1 MKPAMNMSPMDCP
14 VMMPYSTMTVLGGMR
29 MPSVPPAAMQP
40 VARVLAYLNLRIS
53 GKATTPMVTAQ
64 ATEEPQMAA
73 NPPQAAT
80 VAMASPPLSLPSQ
93 VFTQAKSSSL
103 MPDLKAKLPMSRK
116 RQTTA

>member
-1 MKPAMNMSPMDCP
+1 MTPAMNMSPMDCP

-29 MPSVPPAAMQP
+29 MPNVPPAAMQP
-40 VARVLAYLNLRIS
+40 VARVLAYLNFRIS
-53 GKATTPMVTAQ
+53 GMATTPMVTAQ

-73 NPPQAAT
+73 KPPQAAM
-80 VAMASPPLSLPSQ
+80 VATASPPFRRPSQ